1 MQRARTMRDH
11 SRAPTEILGPGGD
24 GGGAPATPEVGRP
37 WGKFLIEKRLGSGG
51 QASVFQAYDQLG
63 TAGHVALKVPVLPLA
78 PDEVRRWL
86 DLEAGSLVKLVHPNI
101 VRVADAGCR
110 GLYPFLA
117 TELVDGLP
125 LNERIRTDPP
135 PPRRILDWTIS
146 LADALDAAHRRGIV
160 HRDLK
165 PLNVIITPEGRPLL
179 IDFGLASLVTAY
191 RPEPRRDATGTYPFM
206 APEQARG
213 EPEAD
218 HRVDV
223 FGLGAL
229 LKYMLT
235 ARGPYYGVEDAL
247 EAAREGRVQRV
258 ETAGLHGLGRRLAR
272 VANRALDP
280 DPAGRY
286 QNMREMAGALRRV
299 RAARWVALAGGA
311 ALALAA
317 AVVGVLAALGV
328 LSSKPVQATMEVRL
342 QRGDQV
348 GSFQELTADSLPL
361 GPGDRI
367 QVRAK
372 FSEPVVPYLVVANP
386 EGGASL
392 LYPKQGQTP
401 QRTED
406 FQWPGGEEWYDL
418 PTDGETRTVL
428 LLASRRPAPDLPA
441 VLADLGPAPE
451 IGSPSLLQ
459 LDSDGLRLIP
469 STRASLIGQARGEE
483 QDGFLATFAQQGPGR
498 WAVVR
503 AVAFP
508 FWGEEQRSRRLAG
521 YVRGRIGGRGR
532 AAGPPAQRQ
541 PLTFTYR
548 LADHDPGTDDY
559 MQMSFRA
566 GAGREGG
573 GRAPW
578 AGPKGYVEIG
588 APPPEE
594 KARGVL
600 SGEINGLKIDV
611 DPATVD
617 RVRLRVHSVA
627 PAGDARFVALPYTVI
642 LNRTVV
648 ARGTSAE
655 PGKEKTDEFDLDPSL
670 LRAGDQQVFIMPGG
684 LQSPTGAA
692 RFDWVELQL
701 VPRE

>member
-1 MQRARTMRDH
+1 MRDQ
-11 SRAPTEILGPGGD
+11 SRAPTERLGPGGD
-24 GGGAPATPEVGRP
+24 GGSAPATPEVGRP

-63 TAGHVALKVPVLPLA
+63 TAGHVALKVPLMPLA
-78 PDEVRRWL
+78 PDGVRRWL
-86 DLEAGSLVKLVHPNI
+86 ELEAGSLVKLVHPNI
-101 VRVADAGCR
+101 VRVADAGCI
-110 GLYPFLA
+110 GLYPYLA

-125 LNERIRTDPP
+125 LNERVRTDPP
-135 PPRRILDWTIS
+135 SPRRILDWTIA
-146 LADALDAAHRRGIV
+146 LADALGAAHGRGIV

-165 PLNVIITPEGRPLL
+165 PLNVIITPDGRPLL

-213 EPEAD
+213 EADAD

-223 FGLGAL
+223 FGLGGL

-235 ARGPYYGVEDAL
+235 GQGPYYGAEDAL
-247 EAAREGRVQRV
+247 AAARAGQVQRV
-258 ETAGLHGLGRRLAR
+258 ETAGMHGLRRRLAR

-280 DPAGRY
+280 VPAKRY
-286 QNMREMAGALRRV
+286 QNLREMAGALRRV
-299 RAARWVALAGGA
+299 RAARGA
-311 ALALAA
+311 ALLGGATLVLAA
-317 AVVGVLAALGV
+317 AVVGVLAALGL
-328 LSSKPVQATMEVRL
+328 LSPKPVLATMDVRL

-361 GPGDRI
+361 GPGDRV

-372 FSEPVVPYLVVANP
+372 FSEPVLPYLVVASP
-386 EGGASL
+386 DSGASL
-392 LYPKQGQTP
+392 LYPQQGQTP

-406 FQWPGGEEWYDL
+406 FQWPGEEQWYDL

-428 LLASRRPAPDLPA
+428 LLASRRPVADVQA
-441 VLADLGPAPE
+441 VVAGLGAAPE

-459 LDSDGLRLIP
+459 LDSDGLKLIP
-469 STRASLIGQARGEE
+469 STRARLIGQGRGDE
-483 QDGFLATFAQQGPGR
+483 QDGFLATFAQEGPGA

-508 FWGEEQRSRRLAG
+508 YWGEEQRSRRLAG
-521 YVRGRIGGRGR
+521 YVRGRIGARGR
-532 AAGPPAQRQ
+532 PAAPPAGRP

-548 LADHDPGTDDY
+548 LADHDPGQDDY
-559 MQMSFRA
+559 MQMGYRA
-566 GAGREGG
+566 AGGREGG
-573 GRAPW
+573 GRGAW
-578 AGPKGYVEIG
+578 AGPKGYLEVG
-588 APPPEE
+588 APPPDE
-594 KARGVL
+594 KDRGVL
-600 SGEINGLKIDV
+600 TGEINGLKIDV
-611 DPATVD
+611 DPSTLE
-617 RVRLRVHSVA
+617 RVRLSVHSVA
-627 PAGDARFVALPYTVI
+627 PAGDARFVALPYVVV
-642 LNRTVV
+642 LNRATV

-655 PGKEKTDEFDLDPSL
+655 PGKEKTDEFEMDPSL
-670 LRAGDQQVFIMPGG
+670 LRAGYQQMFIMPGG
-684 LQSPTGAA
+684 LQAATGAA